1 MRAKLENTD
10 RKMKKIILLLL
21 LVVCGMASGYAQEV
35 SVRYDG
41 QTSRYGFY
49 NDRSGYWVVRPKFGP
64 IYYLGSYNGIHYW
77 QVQSAETNLW
87 GIISSD
93 NFNSFRVEPQ
103 FSQIHNGGLSDVPT
117 IGVKKNGDWGVL
129 EIGTKSCYYLI
140 RCQYKEIFGG
150 SAGYTFHTWNGSSNV
165 NYDGNTIR
173 KLYNNVVAKEEAE
186 KKAAAEKAQR
196 EAQERREAQQRAQKE
211 KELASFTLYAK
222 KYVTPKVNAWQQKDE
237 FEKIAAYQERVTG
250 ANREQKIREW
260 TKEAEDLF
268 IKENA
273 ALNPINNLTL
283 EVYDSENEVFSIQS
297 PKFGQLLVPVP
308 IDEARDFKSMFSTG
322 VHTQNPVYF
331 IDDDKIALRSLEF
344 YHQGLGKTYYYSN
357 QLALNY
363 QQYEIDPD
371 KLDLAP
377 VRITTSETAAPVA
390 QMQKPTCEILSPAK
404 GSTYSTPTIK
414 LRYVVN
420 VDPRTT
426 PIVQFYVAGKEVHPI
441 EAQPEKGKTSKGAT
455 VVRGTE
461 AELPMP
467 QNIGSEI
474 SVSIQVHDG
483 FGNYGEFKTVT
494 LKYVGEKP
502 KPTLHLLAVGVS
514 DYPAGDLQ
522 NLSYAAKDARDF
534 IQTISS
540 SDLSMYKEMKPILIT
555 DDQATT
561 KSLQRQLYQLTSRA
575 AQGDVVMLFFSGHG
589 IVKNDERYFMSYDAS
604 AEEYYNGLEFEFI
617 RKRMNELSADK
628 QCRVIVFMDACHS
641 GAMAGMKGHVK
652 DITFATPGIIGFYSS
667 TAGEESAE
675 TDKLQNGVF
684 TRVLLNGLKG
694 GAKDKDGQVTLHTL
708 DAYIKQNVSAQTKGK
723 QTPIVENTTGDAV
736 LFHVK

>member
-1 MRAKLENTD
+1 
-10 RKMKKIILLLL
+10 MKKIILLLL
-21 LVVCGMASGYAQEV
+21 LACSTMIGFAQMVVPKSEYVQRYSTTLYGLYNQRNGTWALYPKYKMIKTIGTYEGKTYWAVVDTQTDRAGVVRSDNYNSLYVPC
-35 SVRYDG
+35 RYD
-41 QTSRYGFY
+41 RI
-49 NDRSGYWVVRPKFGP
+49 WWEE
-64 IYYLGSYNGIHYW
+64 GI
-77 QVQSAETNLW
+77 
-87 GIISSD
+87 
-93 NFNSFRVEPQ
+93 FNSLPIVGIRTK
-103 FSQIHNGGLSDVPT
+103 NDCGLL
-117 IGVKKNGDWGVL
+117 GLAHENGDIIL
-129 EIGTKSCYYLI
+129 PI
-140 RCQYKEIFGG
+140 QYKDISLYPLGPWM
-150 SAGYTFHTWNGSSNV
+150 AVTAWNGNRREYKWDAMV
-165 NYDGNTIR
+165 
-173 KLYNNVVAKEEAE
+173 KLYNDKMKAIQERLAIEEKERQERLARE
-186 KKAAAEKAQR
+186 KKEKR
-196 EAQERREAQQRAQKE
+196 
-211 KELASFTLYAK
+211 LASFTLFAK
-222 KYVTPKVNAWQQKDE
+222 EYVTPKVNAWQQKGE
-237 FEKIAAYQERVTG
+237 FEKLAAYQERVTG

-273 ALNPINNLTL
+273 ELNPIAGLQL
-283 EVYDSENEVFSIQS
+283 EAYDSENEVFSIRS
-297 PKFGQLLVPVP
+297 PKLGQLLLPVP
-308 IDEARDFKSMFSTG
+308 IAEAPDFKTNFSHG
-322 VHTQNPVYF
+322 VYAQKPVYF
-331 IDDDKIALRSLEF
+331 INNDKIALSQLEF
-344 YHQGLGKTYYYSN
+344 YNKALGKTYHYSN

-377 VRITTSETAAPVA
+377 VRITTSETSAPVA

-474 SVSIQVHDG
+474 PVSIQVHDG
-483 FGNYGEFKTVT
+483 FGNYGEFKTIT

-514 DYPAGDLQ
+514 DYPASDLQ

-555 DDQATT
+555 DAQATT

-575 AQGDVVMLFFSGHG
+575 AQGDVIMLFFSGHG
-589 IVKNDERYFMSYDAS
+589 VVKNDERYFMSYDAS

-617 RKRMNELSADK
+617 RKRMHELSADK

-694 GAKDKDGQVTLHTL
+694 AAKDKDGQVTLHTL